1 MPDMFSALVSWLL
14 FFASCGKKMDDLE
27 KAIEDFEKYMELER
41 NFSPHTILSYRT
53 DLRQF
58 RQFIADFHLSVER
71 EKKGQAMHVEP
82 SIIRAFLSFL
92 YKNNVRKTSIS
103 RKIAT
108 LRSFFKYLVREGK
121 AEFNPAEMVQAP
133 RAEKYL
139 PTFLPVDE
147 VFSLMKAP
155 FNDDWMG
162 LRDRAIIEFL
172 YSSGIRAG
180 ELVAL
185 NLEDVDL
192 EAGLMKIRGKGKK
205 ERVVPV
211 GTPALN
217 AAKEYLA
224 KRRAAAGY
232 GLPYFIN
239 RSGSRL
245 TTRTVER
252 LVDKYV
258 MLSGLKRKI
267 GPHSLRHSFAT
278 HLMDAGADLRVIQ
291 EMLGHESLSTT
302 QKYTTLSISR
312 LMEVYDKAHPR
323 AGGQK
328 KE

>member
-1 MPDMFSALVSWLL
+1 
-14 FFASCGKKMDDLE
+14 MDDLE

-41 NFSPHTILSYRT
+41 NFSPHTRLSYRT
-53 DLRQF
+53 DLKQF
-58 RQFIADFHLSVER
+58 RQFIADFHLSIER
-71 EKKGQAMHVEP
+71 EEKSKAMHMEP
-82 SIIRAFLSFL
+82 SVIRAFLSFL
-92 YKNNVRKTSIS
+92 YKNNVRKVSIS

-108 LRSFFKYLVREGK
+108 LRSFFKYLMREGK
-121 AEFNPAEMVQAP
+121 VKFNPAEMVQSP

-147 VFSLMKAP
+147 IFSLMKAP
-155 FNDDWMG
+155 FKDDWMG
-162 LRDRAIIEFL
+162 LRDRTIVEFL

-185 NLEDVDL
+185 NLDDVDL
-192 EAGLMKIRGKGKK
+192 GAGLMKIRGKGKK

-211 GTPALN
+211 GTPALD
-217 AAKEYLA
+217 AAIEYLA
-224 KRRAAAGY
+224 KRREALKGRAVAGY
-232 GLPYFIN
+232 GSPFFIN

-245 TTRTVER
+245 TTRTIGR

-258 MLSGLKRKI
+258 ILSGLNRKI

-302 QKYTTLSISR
+302 QKYTTLSVSR
-312 LMEVYDKAHPR
+312 LIEVYDKAHPR
-323 AGGQK
+323 AGKVRK